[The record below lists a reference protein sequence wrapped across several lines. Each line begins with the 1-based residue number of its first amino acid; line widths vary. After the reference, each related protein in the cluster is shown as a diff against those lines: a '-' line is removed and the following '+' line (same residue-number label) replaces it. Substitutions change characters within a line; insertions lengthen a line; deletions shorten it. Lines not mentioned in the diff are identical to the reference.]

1 MKHPF
6 ENLSPHTQRTTYW
19 VSLAATFI
27 LIGVLQSMA
36 APYCDSLPGEPLK
49 YNIIQYEFAGT
60 VEKAQEI
67 VDSWGAEGRAGLTKQ
82 ILVDYAFAIAYP
94 TAIAFAILAVL
105 KNTRNKALL
114 AGGRVL
120 AWLQPLAGLLDAV
133 ENYALLQ
140 MLKGV
145 AYAPMPQVAYWCA
158 APKFVIVVA
167 GIFFVLIFAGLGY
180 TRDSEPAD
188 S

>member
-1 MKHPF
+1 
-6 ENLSPHTQRTTYW
+6 
-19 VSLAATFI
+19 
-27 LIGVLQSMA
+27 
-36 APYCDSLPGEPLK
+36 
-49 YNIIQYEFAGT
+49 
-60 VEKAQEI
+60 
-67 VDSWGAEGRAGLTKQ
+67 
-82 ILVDYAFAIAYP
+82 
-94 TAIAFAILAVL
+94 
-105 KNTRNKALL
+105 
-114 AGGRVL
+114 
-120 AWLQPLAGLLDAV
+120 
-133 ENYALLQ
+133 